1 MNYRLTEGLSL
12 CSAVAV
18 GMAISTG
25 YPAGIVAAVG
35 MPIACLT
42 PASRKLAFR
51 NTISYYLAGLWPMVS
66 GAGRFTGSVPIAILF
81 WAGTATLLSAPWAL
95 AWTPKRGL
103 HCLWRVILAGIAG
116 YLFPG
121 TGWAG
126 LAATALLPGI
136 ILALP
141 DSRSRIWR
149 SSCIARDGRT
159 GSRPSQ
165 SCSARNR
172 RIWTAPLAAP
182 EGIEAMGIMRSQG
195 RVYVRM
201 IPNLSAY
208 RKLYTLTRKNS
219 ASLPA
224 ASRPIG
230 RCPDNI

>member
-1 MNYRLTEGLSL
+1 MNYRPTEGLSL
-12 CSAVAV
+12 CSAVALGV
-18 GMAISTG
+18 AISTG

-66 GAGRFTGSVPIAILF
+66 GAGHFTGNVPIAILF

-126 LAATALLPGI
+126 MAATALLPGI
-136 ILALP
+136 TLALP
-141 DSRSRIWR
+141 DSRSRICVRLALPAVVAMAVGSHSLAPPEPRPPANWTAV
-149 SSCIARDGRT
+149 STHFDAFLDAGRT
-159 GSRPSQ
+159 GFGGDGNVFVLRHTV
-165 SCSARNR
+165 RV
-172 RIWTAPLAAP
+172 
-182 EGIEAMGIMRSQG
+182 GISEQ
-195 RVYVRM
+195 
-201 IPNLSAY
+201 
-208 RKLYTLTRKNS
+208 TR
-219 ASLPA
+219 
-224 ASRPIG
+224 
-230 RCPDNI
+230 